1 MYVPTGIDDPLV
13 SYDSIATR
21 DTLNNFFETSGLS
34 KYRGKIAPRN
44 AFNSKWFT
52 RIDLHVAQEIPTGL
66 GKSRLQVF
74 ADIENFTNFLNKNWG
89 QIREYQFPY
98 TAVAARVSC
107 LVAPTPTGT
116 PGTAPT
122 STAQPCAQ
130 YRYSLPN
137 AAPSDTIYASQSL
150 YTIRI
155 GARFS
160 F

>member
-13 SYDSIATR
+13 SYDNTQVAEQ
-21 DTLNNFFETSGLS
+21 LNNFFETSGLA

-52 RIDLHVAQEIPTGL
+52 RIDLHVAQQIPTFVGN
-66 GKSRLQVF
+66 SRIELF
-74 ADIENFTNFLNKNWG
+74 ADIENFTNLLKSSWG

-98 TAVAARVSC
+98 TAVAARVQC
-107 LVAPTPTGT
+107 LTAATPTGT
-116 PGTAPT
+116 AGTSPT
-122 STAQPCAQ
+122 STAQGCAQ

-137 AAPSDTIYASQSL
+137 ATPSDTIYASQSL
-150 YTIRI
+150 YTIRV